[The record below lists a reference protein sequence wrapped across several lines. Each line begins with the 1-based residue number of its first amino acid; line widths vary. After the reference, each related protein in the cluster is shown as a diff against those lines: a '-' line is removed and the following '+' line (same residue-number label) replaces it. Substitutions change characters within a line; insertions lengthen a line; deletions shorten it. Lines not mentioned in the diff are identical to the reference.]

1 MSGHPE
7 NLLLSYEPRYCP
19 PSQLVAAMRRATSHT
34 QLRLLLAG
42 VAVACLALPALRVPA
57 QPQRAVPPQRPLPPS
72 RDGSHDFDFLEGT
85 WQISEAP
92 GDYFTRG
99 PFGRLVARIPA
110 PRTATLEWYTREP
123 DTVADSGFVRMSYDS
138 SSNQWM
144 IQEAKSQTAS
154 PEPPLVGRFEH
165 GIGSFIGPRERDG
178 RKVLVRLT
186 WTFNGLGSDASSGRS
201 PRIPVSH
208 GRSSAPW
215 DSAERAPHL
224 SHGHPSRE
232 RAVRASR

>member
-1 MSGHPE
+1 MNGHPE

-85 WQISEAP
+85 WQISDAP
-92 GDYFTRG
+92 ADYFTRG
-99 PFGRLVARIPA
+99 PFGRMVARIPA

-123 DTVADSGFVRMSYDS
+123 DTVADSGFVRTAQLTVDEACHPLHIVDDANEAGHIHTVDCVRCAMIVPVFASGEMQRGDS
-138 SSNQWM
+138 
-144 IQEAKSQTAS
+144 
-154 PEPPLVGRFEH
+154 
-165 GIGSFIGPRERDG
+165 
-178 RKVLVRLT
+178 VR
-186 WTFNGLGSDASSGRS
+186 
-201 PRIPVSH
+201 
-208 GRSSAPW
+208 
-215 DSAERAPHL
+215 
-224 SHGHPSRE
+224 
-232 RAVRASR
+232 